1 MLSVIY
7 LKVAD
12 NFLKGLLDWV
22 IISIISYSIIF
33 SSEYSENYQRAIP
46 KALAL
51 SQTAADSPFLRSQ
64 YGFSKQKAKADSVK
78 GLSQ

>member
-12 NFLKGLLDWV
+12 SFLNGLLDWV

-33 SSEYSENYQRAIP
+33 SSEYSENYQRAVP
-46 KALAL
+46 KALA
-51 SQTAADSPFLRSQ
+51 
-64 YGFSKQKAKADSVK
+64 
-78 GLSQ
+78 